1 MREMVPRRQAA
12 DLSAYPDLVV
22 IYLGMRARTP
32 RGALT
37 ILKYGPRIRRSAAA
51 KPDGLL
57 RHEMLMWAL
66 GPPHVGM
73 RQYWRDFDALERW
86 ARHDPHA
93 VWWRGLLADM
103 AGTGFWHEAYH
114 LRGGMESVYL
124 DMPPTGFSAF
134 APAADAKGSLF
145 SARRRMRMA
154 GDGGTPA
161 PVSERDLY
169 G

>member
-1 MREMVPRRQAA
+1 MTAAVGRMREMVPRRQAA

-57 RHEMLMWAL
+57 RHEMLMWGL

-73 RQYWRDFDALERW
+73 RQYW
-86 ARHDPHA
+86 ARLRRPRA
-93 VWWRGLLADM
+93 VGAPRAARRVVVRAAGGHGRHRVLARGVPP
-103 AGTGFWHEAYH
+103 AGRYGV
-114 LRGGMESVYL
+114 G
-124 DMPPTGFSAF
+124 PPRH
-134 APAADAKGSLF
+134 AADRLLRVRP
-145 SARRRMRMA
+145 RRGRQGFAVLR
-154 GDGGTPA
+154 PA
-161 PVSERDLY
+161 
-169 G
+169 